1 MKTIS
6 QAVSWIFHP
15 LFIASYGAAF
25 YLFALPS
32 EFERPDFRQSLI
44 ILAMTVIGTALLPA
58 TTTLLLARLGKISSL
73 KMDQQRERN
82 WPLLLTAIIYFLCF
96 NLFNRRGVPPFI
108 QLMILGATASMILG
122 LGINLKT
129 KISLHMIGIGG
140 WCAGLLSLALAGET
154 IAPLV
159 LSLSFLGAGMLGTAR
174 LYLDA
179 HTPGQVLAGFLLG
192 FIVTLVMMTA

>member
-1 MKTIS
+1 MKTFS
-6 QAVSWIFHP
+6 KTVSWIFHP

-32 EFERPDFRQSLI
+32 YFERPELQQSLI
-44 ILAMTVIGTALLPA
+44 IFAMTVIGTALLPA

-73 KMDQQRERN
+73 KMDQQQERN
-82 WPLLLTAIIYFLCF
+82 WPLLLSAIIYFICF
-96 NLFNRRGVPPFI
+96 NLFNRRGVPVFI

-122 LGINLKT
+122 LGVNLRT

-140 WCAGLLSLALAGET
+140 WCGGIIALALASEHIDAWI
-154 IAPLV
+154 IAA
-159 LSLSFLGAGMLGTAR
+159 SFLCAGTLGTAR

-179 HTPGQVLAGFLLG
+179 HSPGQVLGGFMLGFL
-192 FIVTLVMMTA
+192 VTLIMMTA